1 MNDTYFDL
9 PHNKEPKR
17 VVVTYKG
24 RVVKKGKGGM
34 GLSSTAE
41 DFLHFQQM
49 LLNGGELF
57 GNRLL
62 RPDTVKLISSNQVGE
77 LFANSGKGQKGTGF
91 GYTVSVTLD
100 PNAKGNSRGKGSF
113 GWGGAGGTMSWT
125 DPENELVAV
134 IMLQQP
140 RGSMQRD
147 FAKAIQEAIIE

>member
-1 MNDTYFDL
+1 
-9 PHNKEPKR
+9 
-17 VVVTYKG
+17 
-24 RVVKKGKGGM
+24 M

-49 LLNGGELF
+49 LLNRGELF

-62 RPDTVKLISSNQVGE
+62 RPETVDLISSNQVGD
-77 LFANSGKGQKGTGF
+77 LFASSGKGMKGKGF

-100 PNAKGNSRGKGSF
+100 AKTKGKGSF

-147 FAKAIQEAIIE
+147 FAKAIKESIIE